1 MIRKTDPLCNCLRPL
16 LDKTLENALAYRIK
30 KEFPRIGGPRIRKL
44 CAEMVLEVVH
54 RHIRAKDYVKHG
66 QILWTAVSRDHPP
79 ARREKMS
86 ETELVTVILDLSTP
100 EDLQAR
106 MQRVPEKQRK
116 LRKAIRLCRQAYEQG
131 GVLSNVDL
139 SEILSIAD
147 ARVGQLLGEY
157 ERQTGQIVPRRAT
170 IHDVGTGLS
179 HKWIICHKRY
189 VEGKSPDQVARE
201 TFHSLDAVDR
211 YLGQFDRVRHCRR
224 QGLNA
229 HETAHILNCGVTLV
243 ETYLEIDNELEGKD
257 A

>member
-1 MIRKTDPLCNCLRPL
+1 MLKKTDILSASLRPL
-16 LDKTLENALAYRIK
+16 LDKTLENALAYRIA
-30 KEFPRIGGPRIRKL
+30 KEFPRIGGPRIRQL

-54 RHIRAKDYVKHG
+54 RHIRAKDCVKHG

-79 ARREKMS
+79 ARREKIS

-106 MQRVPEKQRK
+106 MQRVPETLRK
-116 LRKAIRLCRQAYEQG
+116 IRKAIRICRQAYDQG

-147 ARVGQLLGEY
+147 ARVGQILAAY
-157 ERQTGQIVPRRAT
+157 ERQTGQIIPRRAT
-170 IHDVGTGLS
+170 IHDVGPGLS

-201 TFHSLDAVDR
+201 TYHSLDAVDR

-224 QGLNA
+224 QGLSA
-229 HETAHILNCGVTLV
+229 QETAHILNCGVTLV